1 MTAHLALLRFI
12 ACRMSVRSRMD
23 VKLVFH
29 NLQCIAVTEYK
40 LRKQVSIDMVMQ
52 FPFMGDAGFYI
63 LR

>member
-1 MTAHLALLRFI
+1 
-12 ACRMSVRSRMD
+12 MSVRSRMD